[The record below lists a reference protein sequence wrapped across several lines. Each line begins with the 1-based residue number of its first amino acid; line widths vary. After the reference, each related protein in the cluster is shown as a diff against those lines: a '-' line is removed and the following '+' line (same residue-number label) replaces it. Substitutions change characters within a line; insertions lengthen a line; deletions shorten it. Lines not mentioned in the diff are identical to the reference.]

1 MTSLLPDLPA
11 LLAFIAAGIALNLT
25 PGPDMT
31 YVAARGAAEGRR
43 AGIVSAL
50 GIGAGCLVH
59 TALVALGLAAVL
71 AAAPVAYEAIRWVGA
86 AYLLYIAWQIWRQ
99 GDVPP
104 NPAPIERASPW
115 RVFAQG
121 ALINVLNPKVALFFL
136 AILPQFVDPASDH
149 IALRLAILGT
159 IFNFN
164 GTVVNL
170 IVGMMAGEAGRLFA
184 RRMAWWRWQNRAVAL
199 VLAALAARLALTPG
213 KG

>member
-1 MTSLLPDLPA
+1 MTALLPDLPA
-11 LLAFIAAGIALNLT
+11 LLAFIAAGLALNLT

-43 AGIVSAL
+43 VGIVSAL

-71 AAAPVAYEAIRWVGA
+71 AAAPVAYEAIRWLGA

-104 NPAPIERASPW
+104 TLAPIDRASPW

-121 ALINVLNPKVALFFL
+121 AFINVLNPKVALFFL
-136 AILPQFVDPASDH
+136 AFLPQFVDPASDH

-159 IFNFN
+159 IFNVN
-164 GTVVNL
+164 GTLVNL
-170 IVGMMAGEAGRLFA
+170 GVGVMAGEAGRLFA

-213 KG
+213 RG

>member
-1 MTSLLPDLPA
+1 MSLLPELPA
-11 LLAFIAAGIALNLT
+11 LLAFIAAGLALNLT

-99 GDVPP
+99 GDAPP
-104 NPAPIERASPW
+104 NLAPIERAGPW

-136 AILPQFVDPASDH
+136 AFLPQFVDPASDH

-164 GTVVNL
+164 GTLVNL